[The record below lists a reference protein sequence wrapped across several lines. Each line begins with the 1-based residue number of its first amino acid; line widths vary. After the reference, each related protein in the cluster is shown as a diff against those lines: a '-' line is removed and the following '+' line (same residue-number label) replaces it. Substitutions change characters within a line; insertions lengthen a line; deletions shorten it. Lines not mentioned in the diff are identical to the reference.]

1 MSFDPSRWLQSVF
14 IHPTRDQFEGG
25 FHRHPAMMQLKRKL
39 QLWVVTCKFSPDRPY
54 HATVVIRGV
63 RQGHELASLLTATR
77 VLGDSPVGFIGALS
91 QTIHIVLGHGRP
103 LIGLLASEEPLDRD
117 HAVAQFPE
125 SGDQPS
131 GAVSRT

>member
-14 IHPTRDQFEGG
+14 IHPTRDQLEEG

-39 QLWVVTCKFSPDRPY
+39 MLWQQTCKFFPDRPY
-54 HATVVIRGV
+54 HATVVVRGV
-63 RQGHELASLLTATR
+63 RQPYELAAMLTAMR
-77 VLGDSPVGFIGALS
+77 VLGDSPIGFTEALS
-91 QTIHIVLGHGRP
+91 HTFHIVLGHGRP
-103 LIGLLASEEPLDRD
+103 LIGLIASEEPLDRD